1 MKKSTLR
8 ILTVLL
14 VAGLAAPF
22 LHAGANV
29 LLYPFARMFG
39 APSEAE
45 LAKCRV
51 AYAEFRATLGTRPIR
66 VAPVLWKDGPKGTW
80 SRPIAEALARE
91 LRASTSAP
99 VMVEPGKPDVPAPDF
114 GHNQLK
120 YLWARGAEYAA
131 WRRSVAVRE
140 RDIPRIDEVE
150 IAGLKRTNPEVV
162 RRYVEQP
169 GGAALDTA
177 RLNRDLLRAYGD
189 GHYER
194 VDYAVVS
201 RDGRNVLRLFPVE
214 KSWGPDYLRMA
225 LRLDSNLSQG
235 STYLLRLG
243 YQRTWLNTLGGELLL
258 VGELGSSTGASAE
271 FYQPLDSAQ
280 RWFVSA
286 LAESRRDRSD
296 YFFEDQR
303 IAEYSSARSRVN
315 VGRRPPMTATIAE
328 MPDKTSATKATIMPR
343 TL

>member
-131 WRRSVAVRE
+131 WRRAAPPLDGYMLCAEVWGHHGKVGAIQVYVFDAKGQIAYCRLYNSHQFGDNLPLE
-140 RDIPRIDEVE
+140 PDE
-150 IAGLKRTNPEVV
+150 P
-162 RRYVEQP
+162 
-169 GGAALDTA
+169 
-177 RLNRDLLRAYGD
+177 
-189 GHYER
+189 
-194 VDYAVVS
+194 
-201 RDGRNVLRLFPVE
+201 LRLIVRH
-214 KSWGPDYLRMA
+214 L
-225 LRLDSNLSQG
+225 
-235 STYLLRLG
+235 
-243 YQRTWLNTLGGELLL
+243 
-258 VGELGSSTGASAE
+258 
-271 FYQPLDSAQ
+271 
-280 RWFVSA
+280 
-286 LAESRRDRSD
+286 
-296 YFFEDQR
+296 FEDLQKKPEE
-303 IAEYSSARSRVN
+303 AFPPYG
-315 VGRRPPMTATIAE
+315 VG
-328 MPDKTSATKATIMPR
+328 
-343 TL
+343 